1 MATSSTLRK
10 DAGNDP
16 RRSLPADSKSLT
28 TQVLTAGQE
37 DEVLAFLNARPTHTV
52 FMVGMIR
59 DNGLESIFNRG
70 TFYACRNLEGKLEGV
85 ALIGHATLIE
95 AQTEA
100 ALQAFA
106 SVAQNCQ
113 STHMIMGEMEKVEGF
128 WNYYAEGGQAP
139 RLACRELLFE
149 QRWPVEVR
157 EVVRGLRLATLDD
170 LELVMLVQAEMAFA
184 ESGINPMET
193 DPLGFRT
200 RCGRRIEQGRVWVL
214 VENGRLIFKAD
225 IMSDTSEV
233 IYLEGIYTAP
243 EDRGKGHGL
252 RCLSQL
258 SRNLLART
266 KSICLLVNE
275 LNQAAHGFYQK
286 AGYKMTALYDTIFLQ
301 RTSSISSVPA
311 TSK

>member
-1 MATSSTLRK
+1 MSTTSTLRRIV
-10 DAGNDP
+10 GTNP
-16 RRSLPADSKSLT
+16 QGLLPTDSGALT
-28 TQVLTAGQE
+28 VQTLTAGQE

-52 FMVGMIR
+52 FMMGMIR
-59 DNGLESIFNRG
+59 DNGLQSIFNRG
-70 TFYACRNLEGKLEGV
+70 TFYACRNVEGKLEGV

-95 AQTEA
+95 ARTEA

-106 SVAQNCQ
+106 IAAQDCQ
-113 STHMIMGEMEKVEGF
+113 HTHMIMGEMERVEGF
-128 WNYYAEGGQAP
+128 WNYYSEAGQAP

-149 QRWPVEVR
+149 QRWPVQVLEM
-157 EVVRGLRLATLDD
+157 VRGLRPATLDD
-170 LELVMLVQAEMAFA
+170 LELVMPVQAEMAFA

-193 DPLGFRT
+193 DPLGFRL
-200 RCGRRIEQGRVWVL
+200 RCGRRIEQGRVWVF

-233 IYLEGIYTAP
+233 VYLEGIYIAP
-243 EDRGKGHGL
+243 EERGKGYGL

-266 KSICLLVNE
+266 KSVCLLVNE

-301 RTSSISSVPA
+301 QSSSVSSVAA
-311 TSK
+311 TNN

>member
-1 MATSSTLRK
+1 MATQSAQRK
-10 DAGNDP
+10 LTGTAAQRLMPAG
-16 RRSLPADSKSLT
+16 SKAQT
-28 TQVLTAGQE
+28 IQPLTAGQE
-37 DEVLAFLNARPTHTV
+37 NEVLAFLNARPTHTV

-59 DNGLESIFNRG
+59 DNGLESVFNRG
-70 TFYACRNLEGKLEGV
+70 TFYAYRNIEGKLEGV

-95 AQTEA
+95 ARTEA

-106 SVAQNCQ
+106 NVAQDCQ
-113 STHMIMGEMEKVEGF
+113 HTHMIMGEMERVEGF
-128 WNYYAEGGQAP
+128 WNYYAEGGQSP

-157 EVVRGLRLATLDD
+157 EEVRGLRMATLDD
-170 LELVMLVQAEMAFA
+170 LQMVMAVQAEMAFA

-193 DPLGFRT
+193 DPLGFRL

-214 VENGRLIFKAD
+214 VKDGRLLFKAD
-225 IMSDTSEV
+225 IISDTSEV
-233 IYLEGIYTAP
+233 VYLEGIYIAP
-243 EDRGKGHGL
+243 EERGKGYGL

-275 LNQAAHGFYQK
+275 MNQAAHGFYQK

-301 RTSSISSVPA
+301 QASAAAKA
-311 TSK
+311 TTTNN